1 MGLEENIVEQAY
13 LYLKNYIYYDNL
25 NLFLKQ
31 RVAEF
36 ETESDLQSK
45 FKEIKKCINNINI
58 NEDNNFQK
66 WLKQITFDLLP
77 KQINTCSPNTEKQQ
91 EGLFISNIRE
101 DESYSVSKINYFINA
116 PLNYI

>member
-36 ETESDLQSK
+36 ETESDLQFK
-45 FKEIKKCINNINI
+45 FK
-58 NEDNNFQK
+58 
-66 WLKQITFDLLP
+66 
-77 KQINTCSPNTEKQQ
+77 
-91 EGLFISNIRE
+91 
-101 DESYSVSKINYFINA
+101 
-116 PLNYI
+116 